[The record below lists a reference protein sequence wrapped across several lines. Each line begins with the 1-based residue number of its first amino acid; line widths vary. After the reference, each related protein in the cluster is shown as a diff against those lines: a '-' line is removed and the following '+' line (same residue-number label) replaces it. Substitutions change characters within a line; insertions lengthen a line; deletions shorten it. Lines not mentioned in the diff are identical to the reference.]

1 MPDFTIVSLEDAKV
15 QTLSGRQQE
24 YLNEYIGYIQ
34 QLSQGTAGMLHAT
47 EGENLAT
54 IRRRLILAAKTLTI
68 QLVIKR
74 SGQDIYFWAAELEE
88 AKPRQRRGGRR
99 RRQAETETPE
109 QYFSETGELAQEQT
123 DESPALDQA
132 S

>member
-24 YLNEYIGYIQ
+24 YLSEYAGYIQ
-34 QLSQGTAGMLHAT
+34 QLSHGMAGMLRP
-47 EGENLAT
+47 EESENPTT
-54 IRRRLILAAKTLTI
+54 IRRRLIVAAKMLGI
-68 QLVIKR
+68 DLVIKR
-74 SGQDIYFWAAELEE
+74 SGQDIYFWTAALEE
-88 AKPRQRRGGRR
+88 AKPRPRRGGRR